1 MKLGWRGVVGLVL
14 SVALLVWTLRDV
26 RPSEVW
32 RVLQG
37 SNQLLFLLSAIAAT
51 VIFPIR
57 AWRWRYILEPVA
69 PHVPF
74 GSLWRATAVGMMV
87 NNVVPAR
94 AGELARAFALHREQR
109 RVTFAASIASLA
121 VDRVF
126 DAIVLTVLLVV
137 SLLAPRFPR
146 GFVVAGRPVEYY
158 AVLAG
163 AVALGML
170 VALFVVALFPE
181 RTLRIVAAVVGRIA
195 PRHVDRVSRTLRS
208 FTSGLGILRDPRL
221 FAVVFWWTL
230 VHWLVNA
237 LAFWLGFEAIG
248 IEVPFTAA
256 LFLQSLIA
264 FGVAVPSSPGFF
276 GLFEAI
282 GRVGLSVYGV
292 DPNLAVSWAIG
303 YHILAFIPITIIGTY
318 YFVRMGLHFRD
329 IGQAAPER
337 A

>member
-1 MKLGWRGVVGLVL
+1 MKLGWRGAVGLVL
-14 SVALLVWTLRDV
+14 SVALLWWTLRDV
-26 RPSEVW
+26 RPAEVW
-32 RVLQG
+32 HVLQR
-37 SNQLLFLLSAIAAT
+37 SNVLLFFLSATAAT

-69 PHVPF
+69 TRVPY
-74 GSLWRATAVGMMV
+74 GSLWRATAIGMMV

-94 AGELARAFALHREQR
+94 AGELARAYALHREQR
-109 RVTFAASIASLA
+109 QVTFVASIASLA
-121 VDRVF
+121 VDRMF
-126 DAIVLTVLLVV
+126 DATVLTVLLVV
-137 SLLAPRFPR
+137 SLLAPGFPR
-146 GFVVAGRPVEYY
+146 GFIVAGQPVEKY
-158 AVLAG
+158 AILAG
-163 AVALGML
+163 TFALGML
-170 VALFVVALFPE
+170 VALFAVALFPE
-181 RTLRIVAAVVGRIA
+181 RTHRIVTAVVRRIA
-195 PRHVDRVSRTLRS
+195 PRHVERVRRMLRS
-208 FTSGLGILRDPRL
+208 FTSGLGILRNGRL
-221 FAVVFWWTL
+221 FAVVFLWTL
-230 VHWLVNA
+230 VHWHVNA

-276 GLFEAI
+276 GVFEAI
-282 GRVGLSVYGV
+282 GRVGLSVYGI

-329 IGQAAPER
+329 IGRAAPEQ